1 MSGWPALGVVFESRR
16 ARAAAFGYAAAIV
29 AIDYWLIHRGGAYV
43 PRFLLATVA
52 VLVSSHLAMRDP
64 RGPDSLG
71 WRRLPPDER
80 RAWAWAIAITAA
92 AVVVA
97 IAVAVIIARVRG
109 APLWRV
115 PPLGSVL
122 AYASWPIVVWP
133 IYEEMI
139 YRLALL
145 PAAVAAFGRVAAFAI
160 GAAAF
165 AYLHVL
171 YGNFDPSNAFGSVM
185 LTLVFLRTGSVL
197 LTIGLHAGGNAA
209 IVAANLAMYWFA

>member
-43 PRFLLATVA
+43 PRFLLATIA

-97 IAVAVIIARVRG
+97 I
-109 APLWRV
+109 
-115 PPLGSVL
+115 
-122 AYASWPIVVWP
+122 
-133 IYEEMI
+133 
-139 YRLALL
+139 
-145 PAAVAAFGRVAAFAI
+145 AVAAFGRVAAFAI

-209 IVAANLAMYWFA
+209 IVAANLAMYWLA